1 MAMMNFDQEL
11 FFNTFDWLISE
22 KSFKEVFK
30 EHFLPLLKELG
41 LLWQSE
47 TITPANEHF
56 MSHLI
61 KQKILIYTENL
72 QIQKPT
78 KTDRIF
84 VLSLPLNE
92 IHTIGLLYLQYEILL
107 KGYKT
112 IYLGESMPIENLQDL
127 TKHFEN
133 ITFVS
138 FMTIQP
144 DRSIIDQYV
153 KSMGQKLLQKNN
165 EIWLMGNMSEHIN
178 NEILPERIRIFDSME
193 ETISAL

>member
-1 MAMMNFDQEL
+1 
-11 FFNTFDWLISE
+11 
-22 KSFKEVFK
+22 
-30 EHFLPLLKELG
+30 
-41 LLWQSE
+41 
-47 TITPANEHF
+47 

-61 KQKILIYTENL
+61 KQKILIYTESL

-92 IHTIGLLYLQYEILL
+92 IHQIGLLYLQYEILS

-144 DRSIIDQYV
+144 DRSVINQYV

-165 EIWLMGNMSEHIN
+165 EVWLMGKMVEHIDRKN
-178 NEILPERIRIFDSME
+178 LPERIRIFDSME
-193 ETISAL
+193 ETMEKI